1 MTKGYWI
8 VRADITDAEK
18 YKEYAA
24 KAPLA
29 VAKFGGKF
37 IVRADESILV
47 EGATRSRNTLI
58 EFPSYQAAIDCWESS
73 AYQDAKKLRL
83 NGGDLDIVIIKGLT

>member
-37 IVRADESILV
+37 IVRAGESILV

-58 EFPSYQAAIDCWESS
+58 EFPSYQAAIDCWESP

-83 NGGDLDIVIIKGLT
+83 NAGDLDIVIIKGLT